1 MHLSIK
7 DNKQQLWYILLI
19 VCFTF
24 ILLYVNFPSKALTNY
39 IRVEAE
45 KRFPAI
51 DIGFDK
57 IGLTLSPGIKIRGLK
72 ISLREDPDTPVYV
85 SEKSSVRVS
94 IWSWL
99 KGEPRYYFTST
110 VIGGKISGFF
120 EEKDEV
126 KEERIDAAIDIEG
139 LTLDDRIFI
148 HPIVNGRLEGV
159 LTGKITFMGNL
170 SDPLKGNTEISL
182 NLSDGK
188 IKFKAPVLNLDEL
201 EYKKINVSGVI
212 DNRRLNI
219 KDLNMTGGPVNCTA
233 TGTIQISNDFLNSR
247 LNIKT
252 EIEPLPSFYQ
262 EMPAAKNVINLVK
275 NKMKDGKLLIDFQ
288 GTLNRV
294 IPKFR

>member
-39 IRVEAE
+39 IRGEAE

-72 ISLREDPDTPVYV
+72 ISLKEDPDNPVYV
-85 SEKSSVRVS
+85 SKKSSVRVS

-126 KEERIDAAIDIEG
+126 KKERIDAAIDIEG
-139 LTLDDRIFI
+139 T
-148 HPIVNGRLEGV
+148 H
-159 LTGKITFMGNL
+159 TG
-170 SDPLKGNTEISL
+170 
-182 NLSDGK
+182 
-188 IKFKAPVLNLDEL
+188 
-201 EYKKINVSGVI
+201 
-212 DNRRLNI
+212 
-219 KDLNMTGGPVNCTA
+219 
-233 TGTIQISNDFLNSR
+233 
-247 LNIKT
+247 
-252 EIEPLPSFYQ
+252 
-262 EMPAAKNVINLVK
+262 
-275 NKMKDGKLLIDFQ
+275 
-288 GTLNRV
+288 
-294 IPKFR
+294 